1 MKNHLEICL
10 RPIARGISNICS
22 YTQKTRT
29 TRGIILLQ
37 EVASQ
42 TKSALFQLL
51 VKFGDGG
58 EKKRGTVCKLR

>member
-10 RPIARGISNICS
+10 RPIARGISPNICS

-29 TRGIILLQ
+29 TRGIILLK

-42 TKSALFQLL
+42 TKSPLFQLL
-51 VKFGDGG
+51 PG
-58 EKKRGTVCKLR
+58 